1 VDYFKDTI
9 AAISTPSG
17 KGGLHI
23 IRVSGDA
30 AIKVVN
36 QSFQGKNLTIVKGHR
51 AVFGRLYD
59 DKELL
64 DEVVITIFRAPHSYT
79 GEDVV
84 EISCHGNQYVAE
96 RIMQLLLKSVRAAL
110 AGEFTQRAFIN
121 DKLDL
126 TQVEA
131 VGDLL
136 SAATKNSHRMAINQ
150 LEGKLALK
158 INHFLQTLTHY
169 RLLLELEID
178 FSEDDTGELDYDEL
192 AQQLMD
198 LESELDKLA
207 NSGRDGMILRD
218 GYRVCLVGQPN
229 VGKSSIFNKIL
240 ETERAIVTPIPGTTR
255 DFLEEALAL
264 DGFLIKLYDT
274 AGIRSTEDEIE
285 KIGIKRSFDLVR
297 DAHLV
302 VYVND
307 GGNEDDLAELE
318 ALVGKDK
325 ILKLLNKSDLH
336 SAALKEQYLERD
348 YLICSTEEDY
358 GLQAFKQSLLAKIN
372 INPAEMPETLLS
384 NSRQIAAVQKALENI
399 KLARIAVS
407 DMISAEFIAFDLQ
420 EASRNLEDIT
430 GIITTDD
437 MLDRI
442 FSEFCI
448 GK

>member
-1 VDYFKDTI
+1 
-9 AAISTPSG
+9 
-17 KGGLHI
+17 
-23 IRVSGDA
+23 
-30 AIKVVN
+30 
-36 QSFQGKNLTIVKGHR
+36 
-51 AVFGRLYD
+51 
-59 DKELL
+59 
-64 DEVVITIFRAPHSYT
+64 
-79 GEDVV
+79 
-84 EISCHGNQYVAE
+84 
-96 RIMQLLLKSVRAAL
+96 
-110 AGEFTQRAFIN
+110 
-121 DKLDL
+121 
-126 TQVEA
+126 
-131 VGDLL
+131 
-136 SAATKNSHRMAINQ
+136 
-150 LEGKLALK
+150 
-158 INHFLQTLTHY
+158 
-169 RLLLELEID
+169 
-178 FSEDDTGELDYDEL
+178 
-192 AQQLMD
+192 
-198 LESELDKLA
+198 
-207 NSGRDGMILRD
+207 
-218 GYRVCLVGQPN
+218 

-240 ETERAIVTPIPGTTR
+240 ETERAIVTSIPGTTR

-307 GGNEDDLAELE
+307 GGNEEDLAELE

-336 SAALKEQYLERD
+336 SEALKKQYLERD

-399 KLARIAVS
+399 RQARIAVS
-407 DMISAEFIAFDLQ
+407 DMISVEFIAFDLQ

-437 MLDRI
+437 MLDKI